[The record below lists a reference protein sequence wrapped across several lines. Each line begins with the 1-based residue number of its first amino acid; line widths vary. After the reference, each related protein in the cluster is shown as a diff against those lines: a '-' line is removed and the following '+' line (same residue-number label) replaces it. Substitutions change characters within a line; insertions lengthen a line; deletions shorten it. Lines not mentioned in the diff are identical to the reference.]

1 MDVIRDFLARN
12 RTSKVVWCDAVFV
25 VPVTWYLDVADA
37 INPLC
42 VLDVPK
48 DEVGTGLDPY
58 ATDVR
63 TRRDFGKTGRWSPK
77 SRSPASEEAKLRTT
91 VEGPETYDVLVSCFQ
106 DRPRYPDDK
115 RLFGGE
121 LRV

>member
-1 MDVIRDFLARN
+1 MDIICDFLARN

-25 VPVTWYLDVADA
+25 VPVTWYLNAADA

-48 DEVGTGLDPY
+48 NEVGTGLDPY

-63 TRRDFGKTGRWSPK
+63 ARRYF
-77 SRSPASEEAKLRTT
+77 
-91 VEGPETYDVLVSCFQ
+91 
-106 DRPRYPDDK
+106 
-115 RLFGGE
+115 
-121 LRV
+121 